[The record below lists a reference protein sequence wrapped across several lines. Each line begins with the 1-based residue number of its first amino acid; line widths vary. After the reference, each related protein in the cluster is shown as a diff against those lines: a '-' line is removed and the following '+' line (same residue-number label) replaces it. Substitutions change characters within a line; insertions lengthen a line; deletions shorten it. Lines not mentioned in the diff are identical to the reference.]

1 MELNNKEYTER
12 LVKSLLEK
20 DSIALELLSVAHTN
34 TLSDE
39 IRDIIASLNDDD
51 QQKISSFLNEMLINL
66 YEGTY
71 SPDINEQKLFI
82 IKENLIY
89 YVGRLGNKDSV
100 EIINKY
106 HYKETNEFNKMNLAF
121 SACFLGDQEV
131 ELDFLSKVTP
141 GSSYDLMMRSW
152 TLAFFKDAS
161 NPHEYID
168 DKNDDWTA
176 AKLPRIKRLQINEP
190 GQKGYKKAMAFR
202 LFDLTILYLF
212 CKNRS
217 FDDLTVSEYEIIKN
231 STSVSPLIAKGKM
244 DKIEAIKARLLNKD

>member
-1 MELNNKEYTER
+1 MELNNKEYTEQ
-12 LVKSLLEK
+12 LVKGLLEK
-20 DSIALELLSVAHTN
+20 DWGVLELLSIAHTN
-34 TLSDE
+34 NLSDE
-39 IRDIIASLNDDD
+39 IRDTIARLNDDE
-51 QQKISSFLNEMLINL
+51 QQKISSFLNEMLAAL
-66 YEGTY
+66 YEGNY
-71 SPDINEQKLFI
+71 NPDVSEQNLFI

-106 HYKETNEFNKMNLAF
+106 YYKETNEFNKMNLAF

-141 GSSYDLMMRSW
+141 VSSYDLMMRSW

-161 NPHEYID
+161 NPHEYTD

-176 AKLPRIKRLQINEP
+176 AKSPRIKRLQINEP
-190 GQKGYKKAMAFR
+190 GQEGYKKAMAFR

-217 FDDLTVSEYEIIKN
+217 FDDLTISEYEIIKN
-231 STSVSPLIAKGKM
+231 STSASPLIAKGKI
-244 DKIEAIKARLLNKD
+244 DKIEAIKARLLAKD